1 MESGILLEAGTN
13 EMELLVFR
21 VGAMQVGVNVAKVR
35 ELIPAVKPVRLPG
48 APAEIEGTFRR
59 RDELLTLINLAKYL
73 GVESVD
79 PAGGSGLVVVIELN
93 NISCGVLIDVVDRIY
108 RLRWDQVES
117 PASAILDDGAPVTSV
132 ARIDNQI
139 VVILD
144 FEAIM
149 EDLLGN
155 GGQSVA
161 VDVPE
166 PTAAALS
173 SKRMLVAD
181 DSPTIRSAVVNILR
195 SVGITQLTV
204 CQNGDEAWRAL
215 EASKSSGES
224 FDIVLSD
231 IEMPGIDGLHL
242 TSRIKQDPALKA
254 TPVVLFSSLI
264 RPETLN
270 KGIQV
275 GADAQIV
282 KFNSQELLDVVARL
296 TGAL

>member
-21 VGAMQVGVNVAKVR
+21 VGELQFGVNVAKVR

-48 APAEIEGTFRR
+48 APAEIAGTFRR
-59 RDELLTLINLAKYL
+59 RDELLTLINLAKHL

-93 NISCGVLIDVVDRIY
+93 NISCGVLIDAVDRIY
-108 RLRWDQVES
+108 RLRWEQVES
-117 PASAILDDGAPVTSV
+117 PASAILDGGAPVTSV

-149 EDLLGN
+149 EDLLGD
-155 GGQSVA
+155 GERAAA
-161 VDVPE
+161 VDVPDS
-166 PTAAALS
+166 TAAALS

-215 EASKSSGES
+215 EASKLSGES

-242 TSRIKQDPALKA
+242 TSRIKQDPALKS

-264 RPETLN
+264 RPETMN

-282 KFNSQELLDVVARL
+282 KFHSQELLDVVARL

>member
-93 NISCGVLIDVVDRIY
+93 NISCGVLIDAVDRIY